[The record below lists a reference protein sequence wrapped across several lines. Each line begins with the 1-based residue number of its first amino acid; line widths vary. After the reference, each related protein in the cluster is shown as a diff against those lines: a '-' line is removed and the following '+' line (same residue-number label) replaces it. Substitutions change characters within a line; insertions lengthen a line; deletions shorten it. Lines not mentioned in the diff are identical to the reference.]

1 MSTQDNTVVTW
12 PPTGAVVVMVMG
24 ITGVG
29 KSTFISKLTG
39 EDVGI
44 GHELTSYTKGVG
56 IYSIELEG
64 KIVYLVDTPGF
75 NDTWRSD
82 ADILKEIAF
91 IMSRLYRQGMR
102 LAGILNLHRISDNRV
117 TGSSLKSFNILQKL
131 CGPEGAARVFLVTTM
146 WQLAETGKLNPHE
159 AQIRELRL
167 TSTPEFWGCMH
178 QQGSQI
184 KQWRGNESSALSII
198 RELID
203 LNEKEGYLTQQIQRE
218 IVDEK
223 KRLQETSAGQELWT
237 EWKAAETEYAKKLTS
252 LQRDGAETQ
261 ADYPTT
267 SLELR
272 KMIDEMRCA
281 QEELQ
286 VTVEQ
291 LFKERGDAYTR
302 VLSQIQLQQQHAATD
317 LDDKKRHFDRLAADR
332 DDTEALL
339 NHEVMDWESRR
350 QILHL
355 DELNRRRTKQSLEW
369 ERSEIVREEMELR
382 EQYEELLLTNEI
394 SMEKTS
400 DNIDKLRKRDVMKR
414 NLLPLLGIL
423 AGTGMAIAGSV
434 TGLIPLAG
442 AGIGVGFT
450 SASKINFSRRL
461 TPDLSLGKK
470 SSNFMLEP
478 LCSGGQGAAGASL
491 N

>member
-1 MSTQDNTVVTW
+1 MPFPVSVGFAHRNNNTTW
-12 PPTGAVVVMVMG
+12 A
-24 ITGVG
+24 
-29 KSTFISKLTG
+29 
-39 EDVGI
+39 D
-44 GHELTSYTKGVG
+44 TKGVD

-91 IMSRLYRQGMR
+91 IMSRLYRQGIK
-102 LAGILNLHRISDNRV
+102 LAGILNLHRILDNRV
-117 TGSSLKSFNILQKL
+117 TGSSLKSFKILQKL

-146 WQLAETGKLNPHE
+146 WQLVETGKLDPHE
-159 AQIRELRL
+159 AESRELRL
-167 TSTPEFWGCMH
+167 ASTPEFWGCMN

-184 KQWRGNESSALSII
+184 KQWRGNKSSALSII
-198 RELID
+198 RELIE

-218 IVDEK
+218 IVDER
-223 KRLQETSAGQELWT
+223 KRFQETSAGHELWN
-237 EWKAAETEYAKKLTS
+237 EWKTAETEYAKKLTS
-252 LQRDGAETQ
+252 LQRDGGEDQ
-261 ADYPTT
+261 ADYLGT

-272 KMIDEMRCA
+272 TMIDEMRCA
-281 QEELQ
+281 QEEFQ
-286 VTVEQ
+286 VTGEQ
-291 LFKERGDAYTR
+291 FFGEREDAYAQ

-317 LDDKKRHFDRLAADR
+317 LDDKKRHFDQLAADR

-339 NHEVMDWESRR
+339 DREVMDLESRR
-350 QILHL
+350 QTLHP
-355 DELNRRRTKQSLEW
+355 DELIRRRTRQSLEL
-369 ERSEIVREEMELR
+369 ERSEILREEMELR
-382 EQYEELLLTNEI
+382 EQYEELLQTNEI
-394 SMEKTS
+394 DMEETS

-450 SASKINFSRRL
+450 SASKVNLSRRP
-461 TPDLSLGKK
+461 TPKPSLGKK
-470 SSNFMLEP
+470 TAKFMLQP

-491 N
+491 D